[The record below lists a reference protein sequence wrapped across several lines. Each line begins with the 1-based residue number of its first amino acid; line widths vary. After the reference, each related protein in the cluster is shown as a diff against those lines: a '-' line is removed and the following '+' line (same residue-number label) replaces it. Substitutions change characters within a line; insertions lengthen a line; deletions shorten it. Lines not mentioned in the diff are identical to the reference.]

1 MEYEWEDVPFEPTSV
16 ALANL
21 KAAIGCTC
29 EDIPDIAWN
38 KQYYCIKCGEVEV
51 NLGAKVKVNSSSV
64 MARLLAKSVGSR
76 GVFHFDPTPVDK
88 SVSC

>member
-1 MEYEWEDVPFEPTSV
+1 MELNVDSQTDSYEWEDVPFEPTSV

-38 KQYYCIKCGEVEV
+38 GQYYCIRCRA
-51 NLGAKVKVNSSSV
+51 N
-64 MARLLAKSVGSR
+64 
-76 GVFHFDPTPVDK
+76 DK
-88 SVSC
+88 ELK

>member
-1 MEYEWEDVPFEPTSV
+1 MELNVGCQMDNYEWEEGPLEPTSV

-38 KQYYCIKCGEVEV
+38 KQYYCIKCGEVE
-51 NLGAKVKVNSSSV
+51 SEIRSES
-64 MARLLAKSVGSR
+64 
-76 GVFHFDPTPVDK
+76 
-88 SVSC
+88 

>member
-1 MEYEWEDVPFEPTSV
+1 MELNVDSQTDSYEWEDVPFEPTSV

-38 KQYYCIKCGEVEV
+38 GQYYCIRCGEVESE
-51 NLGAKVKVNSSSV
+51 LRSES
-64 MARLLAKSVGSR
+64 
-76 GVFHFDPTPVDK
+76 
-88 SVSC
+88 

>member
-1 MEYEWEDVPFEPTSV
+1 MELEVDCPADSYEWEDVPFEPTSV

-38 KQYYCIKCGEVEV
+38 GQYYCIRCRA
-51 NLGAKVKVNSSSV
+51 N
-64 MARLLAKSVGSR
+64 
-76 GVFHFDPTPVDK
+76 DK
-88 SVSC
+88 ELK